1 MSSRTRQGD
10 NQLLIEKIVRLR
22 VRESQYWKERCFG
35 LTADLLVDR
44 AVELNCLGGVSSE
57 TNKPT
62 PFLCLLLKMLS
73 ISPDYDIVLELIRNE
88 EYKYVRC
95 LGAMYLR
102 MVGRAEDVYLELEP
116 LLQDSRKL
124 SVQQRQGWEST
135 TVDQFTEALLFGGG
149 GAGSV
154 ESATC
159 FEIALP
165 HLTKREHVVALRGT
179 VRESSLR
186 DEYLALYG
194 RQQEDQEAKK
204 PRIE

>member
-44 AVELNCLGGVSSE
+44 AVELTCLGGVSSE

-73 ISPDYDIVLELIRNE
+73 MAPDYDIVLELLRNE

-102 MVGRAEDVYLELEP
+102 MVGRAEDVYVELEP
-116 LLQDSRKL
+116 LLQDFRKL

-135 TVDQFTEALLFGGG
+135 TVDQFVETLLFGEG
-149 GAGSV
+149 
-154 ESATC
+154 TC

-179 VRESSLR
+179 SRESALR
-186 DEYLALYG
+186 DEFLALH
-194 RQQEDQEAKK
+194 RKK
-204 PRIE
+204 PRIES